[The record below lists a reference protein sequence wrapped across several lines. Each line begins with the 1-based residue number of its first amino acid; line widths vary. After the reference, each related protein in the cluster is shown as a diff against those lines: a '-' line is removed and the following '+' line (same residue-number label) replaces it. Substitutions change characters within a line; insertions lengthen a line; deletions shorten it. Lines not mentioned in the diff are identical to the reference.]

1 MKLEILKLLEEKDEK
16 TSQGIS
22 LADLVNI
29 LHFSIR
35 ELKILLNE
43 LHKEKKII
51 VRQGING
58 KLIYLKK

>member
-22 LADLVNI
+22 LVDLVNI